1 MAAPSHSIFDHTAPA
16 AWAATITASD
26 STVLSPVPRAF
37 YVGGDGDIVATMAG
51 DGADITFTGCVAG
64 MILPIRA
71 TKIKAATSA
80 TNIVAL
86 Y

>member
-1 MAAPSHSIFDHTAPA
+1 
-16 AWAATITASD
+16 
-26 STVLSPVPRAF
+26 V
-37 YVGGDGDIVATMAG
+37 
-51 DGADITFTGCVAG
+51 TFTGLVAG

-80 TNIVAL
+80 TGIVAL